1 MGSGRFLGE
10 SVPLLEGHLVEAM
23 TPPGPSRPQRTAT
36 IAGAGIRSSGVK
48 PGHTEGRSRSK
59 PQCLRSGGSE
69 KAATSE
75 TKLRRE
81 ALSGAW
87 SWTV

>member
-48 PGHTEGRSRSK
+48 PE
-59 PQCLRSGGSE
+59 CLRSGGSE